1 MHVTGVGPGVG
12 HCSQAASDW
21 VLGDV
26 TPLFRVA
33 LRCAQ
38 DVIEKTVLPQ
48 RWWFL
53 VGGEQAFGGPF
64 FPTLHKLG
72 ERFDFGQ
79 CDAEKVHVIWHDHIT
94 TDAPAVAGIGGLP
107 FGEEE
112 VVSRVVCEK
121 RRTLLRAGGD
131 EVNGSFDPNIVQ
143 ASQVDRSFGCRP
155 DRWSG
160 GLV

>member
-64 FPTLHKLG
+64 FPTLHNL
-72 ERFDFGQ
+72 
-79 CDAEKVHVIWHDHIT
+79 VS
-94 TDAPAVAGIGGLP
+94 GL
-107 FGEEE
+107 
-112 VVSRVVCEK
+112 
-121 RRTLLRAGGD
+121 
-131 EVNGSFDPNIVQ
+131 
-143 ASQVDRSFGCRP
+143 ASGNATQKKCT
-155 DRWSG
+155 
-160 GLV
+160 